1 MTPQIFFL
9 LGTCQIMPTPS
20 DKTLYDSVVGEAN
33 ERFLAKT
40 SVYRSAWIVKEYV
53 KRGGKYD
60 EDKKGTSTI
69 AGLKRWFKEKWVDI
83 NRPNEPCGR
92 NKATHKGTYPLCRP
106 TVRVAAK
113 TPKTLGEIDA
123 KRIMAANKAKQKV
136 KEKSRIAF
144 G

>member
-1 MTPQIFFL
+1 
-9 LGTCQIMPTPS
+9 MPTPS

-60 EDKKGTSTI
+60 EDKKGTSAI

-92 NKATHKGTYPLCRP
+92 NKATRKGTYPLCRP
-106 TVRVAAK
+106 TVRVTAK

-123 KRIMAANKAKQKV
+123 KTVKAANKAKQKV
-136 KEKSRIAF
+136 KEKSKIAF